1 MSMHRFRPQLNSL
14 DARLTPSVTSAQF
27 AEAAAQATTTQAALI
42 NLNTNIGE
50 RFPFDPNAYEF
61 LAGYLPL
68 LAEKSRESTAIL
80 TEYEATA
87 TGEAKV
93 LAGNL
98 KAVSIYNSIY
108 ADYFAPFFGG
118 IPFGQRPVTIT
129 PVVPG
134 APSDDTPDTSPDDP
148 NTDTGGTSP
157 TPPTGLDT
165 EMPDPNDP
173 NFQPVGTDGL
183 KVWDLFV
190 GSGEPVQP
198 GAEITV
204 NYIGWV
210 AATGVEFDSN
220 VGDPPVQFDLDGL
233 IQGWQQGIPG
243 MRPGGFRYLYIPS
256 ELAYGAS
263 GSPPSIPPNAD
274 LIFEINL
281 VSSP

>member
-1 MSMHRFRPQLNSL
+1 MSMHRFRPQLDSL

-118 IPFGQRPVTIT
+118 VPFGQRPVPVT

-134 APSDDTPDTSPDDP
+134 PPSDDTPDTSPDDP

-165 EMPDPNDP
+165 TMPNPNDP
-173 NFQPVGTDGL
+173 NFQAVGTDGL

-198 GAEITV
+198 GATITV
-204 NYIGWV
+204 NYIGWRV
-210 AATGVEFDSN
+210 ADGSVLDQSTS
-220 VGDPPVQFDLDGL
+220 PVTFDLDGL
-233 IQGWQQGIPG
+233 ILGWQQGIPG
-243 MRPGGFRYLYIPS
+243 MKPGGFRYLYIPS
-256 ELAYGAS
+256 ALAYNS
-263 GSPPSIPPNAD
+263 GD